1 MTTTTFTKFASVAL
15 EISLNKTLDYGVPEE
30 FDSRIKKGMKVSVPV
45 RGKAQT
51 GYVVDLKDSPS
62 FPKVMPISNLH
73 EEVVIEE
80 DLFELALW
88 MAKYYGAP
96 LRKIFKVMLPSP
108 VRNEKKQKEQLF
120 VLRAKTRNELR
131 DLCIQI
137 RNRSPGQAKILD
149 QMLMIKKGILLTEL
163 LELSQ
168 GTRAQVKA
176 LVDKGALM
184 IDIVRVDRSPLINED
199 YFITKPKTLN
209 PEQKAAFDRIIDS
222 MNRFQVHL
230 IHGITGSGKTEIYLQ
245 AIDHVL
251 KSEQGAIMM
260 VPEISLT
267 TQMIERFRSRFEGSI
282 AILHH
287 RLSQGERLDEWKRVQ
302 SGQAKIV
309 IGPRSAIFSPIQ
321 NIGLIIVDEEH
332 ENTYKQSE
340 ESPYYHARDV
350 AVMRGKIN
358 ACPVILGSA
367 TPSFESYY
375 NAKQGKYQL
384 SSLNVRAD
392 TASLPDVQIVD
403 MKHEYEKA
411 KGYTIFSD
419 ALLSGIKTRW
429 EKGEQALLFLNRRGF
444 HTSMICQKC
453 REPLQC
459 HHCDVAMTYHKRD
472 TLLRCH
478 LCGTETTPPST
489 CPQCGDE
496 KVMKFK
502 GVGTEQVERALHA
515 IFPDVRTIRVD
526 ADTTKHK
533 GSHQKLLREFGSGK
547 ADVLIGTQMIAKGLH
562 FPQVTLVGI
571 LNSDGA
577 LNIPDFRASENV
589 FQLITQVAGRS
600 GRGVSRGEVIIQT
613 TMPDNETI
621 QLAAKQDYGSYYEGE
636 IAIRELF
643 RYPPFTRIAKVQ
655 MSGTDMRRVL
665 DVANHFRQDLIQT
678 LPASFEILPV
688 VPSGYTKIKDRF
700 RFQFLVKGH
709 QMALLSEAF
718 NRVMLRFPRDYRILL
733 DVDTLS
739 TYF

>member
-1 MTTTTFTKFASVAL
+1 MNTTTFTQYASVAL
-15 EISLNKTLDYGVPEE
+15 EISLNKILDYGVPEE
-30 FDSRIKKGMKVSVPV
+30 LLSTIKQGMKVSVPV
-45 RGKAQT
+45 RGRIQT
-51 GYVVDLKDSPS
+51 GYIVGLKDSPS
-62 FPKVMPISNLH
+62 FPKVHPITNLH
-73 EEVVIEE
+73 EDVVIEE

-108 VRNEKKQKEQLF
+108 VRNEKKHKEQLF
-120 VLRAKTRNELR
+120 VLRAKTREQLR

-149 QMLMIKKGILLTEL
+149 QMLTIKKGILLTEL

-176 LVDKGALM
+176 LVEKGALVM
-184 IDIVRVDRSPLINED
+184 DIVRIDRSPLVNED
-199 YFITKPKTLN
+199 YFITKPKQLN
-209 PEQKAAFDRIIDS
+209 PEQKIAFDAVIES
-222 MNRFQVHL
+222 MGRFQVHL

-245 AIDHVL
+245 AIDQAL
-251 KSEQGAIMM
+251 KAGLGTIMM

-309 IGPRSAIFSPIQ
+309 IGPRSAIFSPVQ
-321 NIGLIIVDEEH
+321 KLGLIIVDEEH
-332 ENTYKQSE
+332 ESTYKQSE

-350 AVMRGKIN
+350 AVVRGKIN
-358 ACPVILGSA
+358 SCPVILGSA
-367 TPSFESYY
+367 TPSLESAY
-375 NAKQGKYQL
+375 NAHKGKYRL
-384 SSLNVRAD
+384 STLSVRAD
-392 TASLPDVQIVD
+392 TATLPDVKIVD

-419 ALLSGIKTRW
+419 ALLSGIKSRW
-429 EKGEQALLFLNRRGF
+429 EKGEQSLLFLNRRGF
-444 HTSMICQKC
+444 HTSMICEKC
-453 REPLQC
+453 REPF
-459 HHCDVAMTYHKRD
+459 HCSHCEVAMTYHKRD
-472 TLLRCH
+472 TILRCH
-478 LCGTETTPPST
+478 LCGTETPPPST
-489 CPQCGDE
+489 CPKCGDE

-515 IFPDVRTIRVD
+515 IFPEIRTIRVD
-526 ADTTKHK
+526 ADTTRHK

-562 FPQVTLVGI
+562 FPQVTLVGV

-600 GRGVSRGEVIIQT
+600 GRGVSRGSVIIQS
-613 TMPDNETI
+613 TMPENETI
-621 QLAAKQDYGSYYEGE
+621 QLAAKQDYDKFYEDE
-636 IAIRELF
+636 ISVRELF
-643 RYPPFTRIAKVQ
+643 QYPPFTRIAKIQ
-655 MSGTDMRRVL
+655 ISGTDVLRVL
-665 DVANHFRQDLIQT
+665 ETAQRFRQT
-678 LPASFEILPV
+678 LVQGLPPSYEILPV
-688 VPSGYTKIKDRF
+688 VPSGYAKIKDRF
-700 RFQFLVKGH
+700 RFQFLVKGVH
-709 QMALLSEAF
+709 LARLSENF
-718 NRVMLRFPRDYRILL
+718 NQLSSQVPKDIRINL
-733 DVDTLS
+733 DIDTNS